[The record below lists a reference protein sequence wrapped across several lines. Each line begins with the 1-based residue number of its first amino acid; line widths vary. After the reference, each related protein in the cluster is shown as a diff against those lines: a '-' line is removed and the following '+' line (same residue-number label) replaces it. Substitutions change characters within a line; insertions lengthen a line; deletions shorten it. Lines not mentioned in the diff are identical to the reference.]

1 MNVST
6 SCAGRPR
13 KSSVKVEQA
22 HFEALMYRSPRQGK
36 ESLTDW
42 FDRLMAIADDE
53 NKPRLPYREPG
64 EHDE

>member
-1 MNVST
+1 
-6 SCAGRPR
+6 
-13 KSSVKVEQA
+13 VKVEQA